1 MWNDEEVVE
10 GTDEEGDED
19 VVLVNEEDKER
30 HCNQR
35 EDHHSGCNV
44 AEPSNRN
51 HDSIPKKAMRIT
63 SRVTVETVDSWIEE
77 TVKLCGSASC

>member
-1 MWNDEEVVE
+1 LWNDEEVVE

-35 EDHHSGCNV
+35 EDHHS
-44 AEPSNRN
+44 
-51 HDSIPKKAMRIT
+51 
-63 SRVTVETVDSWIEE
+63 
-77 TVKLCGSASC
+77 